1 MDQLKYPKSVILKIM
16 TTCIIL
22 HEQDYNHV
30 HNFKHEQVDDRPPKL
45 TRNHTT
51 KLMNFIQCHH
61 QIRDYLTYY

>member
-1 MDQLKYPKSVILKIM
+1 M